1 MSKPTRIIGIA
12 GTNGSG
18 KDTLGELLAS
28 DFDWLFISVTDLLRA
43 EAKKRGLPTERQYTS
58 QISAEWR
65 RESGLGVLI
74 DKAVEQYEKQN
85 QEYKGLVISSLRN
98 PGEVDEVHV
107 LGGEVVW
114 IDADP
119 KLRYQRATSRGR
131 GSEDNKTFKQFMT
144 EEAEEMNQGGDS
156 ATLNMAG
163 VKQKCDIFIINNG
176 DDLTDFKSLIKQE
189 LKL

>member
-28 DFDWLFISVTDLLRA
+28 DFGWLFISVTDLLRA

-74 DKAVEQYEKQN
+74 DKAVEQYEKLSV
-85 QEYKGLVISSLRN
+85 EYKGLVISSLRN
-98 PGEVDEVHV
+98 PGEVDEVHA
-107 LGGEVVW
+107 LGGGVVW

-131 GSEDNKTFKQFMT
+131 GTEDSKTFKQFMT
-144 EEAEEMNQGGDS
+144 EEAEEMNQSGDS

-163 VKQKCDIFIINNG
+163 VKQKCDIFITNNG
-176 DDLTDFKSLIKQE
+176 DNLSNFKTLLKQE
-189 LKL
+189 LNL